1 MRRSPPTPMSL
12 LVDTGEREFGL
23 AGGAGRGTC
32 CPGKHRSIHPHTHTR
47 DTDPHNLPIHSMER
61 QRGSLEARGHWKSPA
76 QEVGHCHLRVGG
88 AVRISWI
95 MRLGKLGG
103 NCLRLTTPLPGDAR
117 GPALALG
124 PVTSPTRTRPVPLRA
139 GDGWG
144 QEQEAGQGRGV
155 WLL

>member
-1 MRRSPPTPMSL
+1 MGWQAGQAVAPAVLGNTGQYIHTRTQGTPTPTTSPS
-12 LVDTGEREFGL
+12 TPWRGR
-23 AGGAGRGTC
+23 GGAWR
-32 CPGKHRSIHPHTHTR
+32 PG
-47 DTDPHNLPIHSMER
+47 
-61 QRGSLEARGHWKSPA
+61 GHWKSPA

-95 MRLGKLGG
+95 VRLGKLGG

-124 PVTSPTRTRPVPLRA
+124 PVTSPTRTRPVPLWA

-144 QEQEAGQGRGV
+144 QEQAAGQGRGV